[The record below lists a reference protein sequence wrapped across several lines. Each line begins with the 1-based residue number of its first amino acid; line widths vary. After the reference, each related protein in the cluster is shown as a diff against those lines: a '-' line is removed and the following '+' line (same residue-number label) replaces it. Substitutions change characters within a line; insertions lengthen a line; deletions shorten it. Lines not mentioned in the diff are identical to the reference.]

1 MLNEKAVLVI
11 GGGVTGIQ
19 AAIDVA
25 NQGIKT
31 YLVEKTPSVG
41 GHMAQLDKTFPTLDC
56 SACILTPKMVDVAR
70 HPNIE
75 LLTYSEVKEVSGAA
89 GDFTIKIEKKPRYVD
104 ATKCTG
110 CAHCAIHCPVEVLN
124 DFDEM
129 IGVRKAIYVPFP
141 QAVPLVY
148 TIDMDNCIECELCKN
163 VCEAEA
169 VNFDQELEE
178 IEVNVGSIILATG
191 YDLFDATKLKNYG
204 YGSYDNV
211 LSSLEFERLLS
222 ASGPAGGHV
231 FRLSDG
237 KIPRRIAFLQCVG
250 SRDSE
255 HGMPYCSRVC
265 CMYAIKNAILAKD
278 HIHGGCE
285 TTIYYIDVR
294 AFGKGF
300 EEFYQNSQTR
310 FGVKFVRGKVGE
322 IVEDVN
328 TNNLIVRVENTE
340 TGQLFEDEFDM
351 VVLSS
356 GLVPSQGSAEI
367 NKILNLPI
375 DQYGFFEELNRISPV
390 DTKIEGV
397 YMAGVCESVKD
408 IPDGVSQASA
418 AAMRASLKAI

>member
-1 MLNEKAVLVI
+1 VSEKAVLVV
-11 GGGVTGIQ
+11 GAGVSGIQ

-31 YLVEKTPSVG
+31 YVVEKSPSVG

-70 HPNIE
+70 HPHIE
-75 LLTYSEVKEVSGAA
+75 LLTYSEVKEVSGTA
-89 GDFTIKIEKKPRYVD
+89 GNFTVKIEKKPRYVD
-104 ATKCTG
+104 EDVCTG
-110 CAHCAIHCPVEVLN
+110 CGHCAIHCPVEVPSE
-124 DFDEM
+124 FDEG
-129 IGVRKAIYVPFP
+129 IGVRRAIYVPFP

-148 TIDMDNCIECELCKN
+148 TIDKDACIECELCQN
-163 VCEAEA
+163 ICEASA
-169 VNFDQELEE
+169 VKYDQESEE

-191 YDLFDATKLKNYG
+191 YDLFNAETLRNYG
-204 YGSYDNV
+204 YGVYDNV

-231 FRLSDG
+231 FRISDG
-237 KIPRRIAFLQCVG
+237 KIPRRIAFIQCIG
-250 SRDSE
+250 SRDPE
-255 HGMPYCSRVC
+255 HGKPYCSRVC

-278 HIHGGCE
+278 HIHGECE

-300 EEFYQNSQTR
+300 EEFYQNSQLR
-310 FGVKFVRGKVGE
+310 FGVNFVRGKVGE
-322 IVEDVN
+322 IIEDEA
-328 TNNLIVRVENTE
+328 TNNLLLRVENTE
-340 TGQLFEDEFDM
+340 TGELTQEEFDM

-356 GLVPSQGSAEI
+356 GLVPSQGSMELG
-367 NKILNLPI
+367 KILNLPV
-375 DQYGFFEELNRISPV
+375 DQYGFFEEASRILPV
-390 DTKIEGV
+390 DTKVEGV

-408 IPDGVSQASA
+408 IPDGVGQASA

>member
-1 MLNEKAVLVI
+1 LSEKSVLVI

-19 AAIDVA
+19 AALDVA
-25 NQGIKT
+25 NQGITT

-56 SACILTPKMVDVAR
+56 SACILTPKMVDVNR
-70 HPNIE
+70 HPHIE
-75 LLTYSEVKEVSGAA
+75 LLTYSEVKEVIGTA
-89 GDFTIKIEKKPRYVD
+89 GNFTVKIEKKPRYID
-104 ATKCTG
+104 ANICTG
-110 CAHCAIHCPVEVLN
+110 CGHCAVHCPVEVPSE
-124 DFDEM
+124 FDEG
-129 IGVRKAIYVPFP
+129 IGIRKAIYVPFP

-148 TIDMDNCIECELCKN
+148 TIDKDVCIECELCKN
-163 VCEAEA
+163 ICEAGA
-169 VNFDQELEE
+169 VKYDQEPEE
-178 IEVNVGSIILATG
+178 IELNVGSIILATG

-204 YGSYDNV
+204 YGRYDNV

-237 KIPRRIAFLQCVG
+237 KIPRRLAFVQCVG

-278 HIHGGCE
+278 HIHGGCD

-300 EEFYQNSQTR
+300 EDFYQNAQKR
-310 FGVKFVRGKVGE
+310 FGVRFVRGKVGE
-322 IVEDVN
+322 IVENDA
-328 TNNLIVRVENTE
+328 TKNLLVRVENTE
-340 TGQLFEDEFDM
+340 TGEMTEEEFDI

-356 GLVPSQGSAEI
+356 GLVPSKGSIEI
-367 NKILNLPI
+367 NKILKVPT
-375 DQYGFFEELNRISPV
+375 DQYGFFEQVSRILPT
-390 DTKIEGV
+390 DTKMEGV

-408 IPDGVSQASA
+408 IPDGVGQAGA
-418 AAMRASLKAI
+418 AAMRASLKAV

>member
-1 MLNEKAVLVI
+1 LSEKSVLVI
-11 GGGVTGIQ
+11 GAGVAGIQ

-31 YLVEKTPSVG
+31 YLVEKSPSVG

-70 HPNIE
+70 HPHIE
-75 LLTYSEVKEVSGAA
+75 LLTYSEVKEVSGTA
-89 GDFTIKIEKKPRYVD
+89 GNFTVKIEKKPRYID
-104 ATKCTG
+104 ENTCTG
-110 CAHCAIHCPVEVLN
+110 CGHCAIHCPVEVPSE
-124 DFDEM
+124 FDEG
-129 IGVRKAIYVPFP
+129 IGVRRAIYVPFP

-148 TIDMDNCIECELCKN
+148 TIDKDACIECELCQN
-163 VCEAEA
+163 ICEAGA
-169 VNFDQELEE
+169 VKYDQEPEE
-178 IEVNVGSIILATG
+178 IEVNVGSVIVATG
-191 YDLFDATKLKNYG
+191 YDLFDATNLKNYG
-204 YGSYDNV
+204 YGVYDNV

-250 SRDSE
+250 SRDPE

-265 CMYAIKNAILAKD
+265 CMYAIKNAVLAKD
-278 HIHGGCE
+278 HIHGGCD
-285 TTIYYIDVR
+285 TTIFYIDVR

-300 EEFYQNSQTR
+300 EEFYQNAQTR

-322 IVEDVN
+322 IVEDEA
-328 TNNLIVRVENTE
+328 TKKLLLRVENTE
-340 TGQLFEDEFDM
+340 TGELNQEEFDM

-356 GLVPSQGSAEI
+356 GLVPSQGSSEVG
-367 NKILNLPI
+367 KLLNLPT
-375 DQYGFFEELNRISPV
+375 DQYGFFKEASRILPV

-408 IPDGVSQASA
+408 IPDGVGQASA

>member
-1 MLNEKAVLVI
+1 MSEKNVLVI
-11 GGGVTGIQ
+11 GAGVTGIQ

-31 YLVEKTPSVG
+31 YLVEKSPSVG

-70 HPNIE
+70 HPHIE
-75 LLTYSEVKEVSGAA
+75 LLTYSEVKEVTGTA
-89 GDFTIKIEKKPRYVD
+89 GNFTAKIEKKPRYID
-104 ATKCTG
+104 ENICTG
-110 CAHCAIHCPVEVLN
+110 CGNCAIHCPVEVPSE
-124 DFDEM
+124 FDEG

-148 TIDMDNCIECELCKN
+148 TIDKDACIECELCQKI
-163 VCEAEA
+163 CEAGA
-169 VNFDQELEE
+169 VKYDQEPEE
-178 IEVNVGSIILATG
+178 IEVNVGSIIVATG
-191 YDLFDATKLKNYG
+191 YDLFDATNLKYYG
-204 YGSYDNV
+204 YGVYDNV

-250 SRDSE
+250 SRDPE

-278 HIHGGCE
+278 HIHGGCD
-285 TTIYYIDVR
+285 TTIFYIDVR

-300 EEFYQNSQTR
+300 DEFYQNAQTR

-322 IVEDVN
+322 IVEDE
-328 TNNLIVRVENTE
+328 TTKNLLVRVENTE
-340 TGQLFEDEFDM
+340 TGELNQEEFDM
-351 VVLSS
+351 VVLSI
-356 GLVPSQGSAEI
+356 GLVPSQNSSEVG
-367 NKILNLPI
+367 KILNLPT
-375 DQYGFFEELNRISPV
+375 DQYGFFEEASRILPV

-408 IPDGVSQASA
+408 IPDSVGQGSA